1 MASLISYNAL
11 KQDEQAIALQFIVS
25 PKKLRDALEDFVD
38 QTMESVVE
46 YHRGRRRIKLDREFN
61 PRSFDL
67 RSHRITAIGN
77 RFDDFLTKYFQITN
91 HYVDEYIRYNDHRT
105 VSGLE
110 RIVKEHLMEILNSKE
125 SLDTSLYSIGLYQK
139 DEHPYYVKF
148 SELPD
153 YLKDSQVGE
162 VNKVGDLHYTMLF
175 VRGCESKKATS
186 WYPVVKKEVPTT
198 SYDCDAIM
206 MVMAKNKD
214 DLKVKL
220 AKAFDIEENSQNGLS
235 DYKSRDDFSRFQYE
249 ALSKFVHY
257 MQSSKT
263 PVVGT
268 IDFSDAIKKSVDEE
282 VHSNKYI
289 QWNDRSIAKIQ
300 STVEGFAKLFNNS
313 AERWSE
319 FIDGKNSSSGSDLL
333 KKLAVQANLFEKDKY
348 FERSL
353 DQSQDDGVRSV
364 EDRI

>member
-11 KQDEQAIALQFIVS
+11 KQDEQVIALQFIVS
-25 PKKLRDALEDFVD
+25 PKKLRDTLEDFVD

-46 YHRGRRRIKLDREFN
+46 YHRGRRRIKSDREFN
-61 PRSFDL
+61 PRPFDL
-67 RSHRITAIGN
+67 RSHRITVTGD

-91 HYVDEYIRYNDHRT
+91 HYVEEYIRYEDHRT

-110 RIVKEHLMEILNSKE
+110 KIVKEHLMAILQSKE
-125 SLDTSLYSIGLYQK
+125 SLNTSLYSIGLYQK

-153 YLKDSQVGE
+153 YLKGSQVGE
-162 VNKVGDLHYTMLF
+162 VNKIGDFHYTMLF
-175 VRGCESKKATS
+175 VRDRESEKVA
-186 WYPVVKKEVPTT
+186 WNPIVKKEVPTT
-198 SYDCDAIM
+198 RYDCDAIM
-206 MVMAKNKD
+206 MVMTKNKD

-220 AKAFDIEENSQNGLS
+220 AKAFDIKENSQNGLS

-249 ALSKFVHY
+249 ALNKFVHY
-257 MQSSKT
+257 MQGSKT

-268 IDFSDAIKKSVDEE
+268 IDFSDAIKKAVDEE

-300 STVEGFAKLFNNS
+300 STVERFAKLFNNS

-319 FIDGKNSSSGSDLL
+319 FIDGKNSSYGSDLL
-333 KKLAVQANLFEKDKY
+333 KNLAVQANLFEKDQY

>member
-1 MASLISYNAL
+1 MTTLIPYSAL
-11 KQDEQAIALQFIVS
+11 RSTEQTIAMQFIVS
-25 PKKLRDALEDFVD
+25 PKKLRNTLEDFVD

-61 PRSFDL
+61 PRQFDL
-67 RSHRITAIGN
+67 RSHRITITGN

-175 VRGCESKKATS
+175 IRGHEFKEAS
-186 WYPVVKKEVPTT
+186 WYPVVEKEVPTT

-220 AKAFDIEENSQNGLS
+220 TKAFDIEENSQNGLS

-249 ALSKFVHY
+249 ALNKFVSY
-257 MQSSKT
+257 MQGSKT

-268 IDFSDAIKKSVDEE
+268 IDFSDAIKKAVDEE
-282 VHSNKYI
+282 VHSNKYL

-300 STVEGFAKLFNNS
+300 STVERFAKLFNNS
-313 AERWSE
+313 AERWSK

-333 KKLAVQANLFEKDKY
+333 KNLAVQANLFEKDQY

-353 DQSQDDGVRSV
+353 DKSQDDGVRSV
-364 EDRI
+364 ADRI